1 MTRPVQT
8 TRLTGGIIHTLDER
22 TPLARGLTVAGGRV
36 TSLGDDGPDA
46 IDLGGRCVLPGFSD
60 AHTHFAT
67 WAIGLE
73 QPRLEDCRSSAEAAR
88 RVAPAAANA
97 RSGRWV
103 RGLGW
108 RDAGWPQPPT
118 REVLDAVSGAVPV
131 ALMSRDYHSLWVNSA
146 GLALA
151 DGDLHV
157 PGGVVETGDDGRPS
171 GVLREDAAW
180 RFRDRFLR
188 PTEDEMEEAIRAALP
203 VAAARGVTAIH
214 DKDGWIGVLPVW
226 QGLEAAG
233 ELSLRVW
240 QSLPHHFVDELAD
253 LGIRSGF
260 GSDKVRIGY
269 LKTFIDG
276 TLGSRTAR
284 MLDGSGV
291 QITSR
296 EALETIVR
304 RAARAGYPVAVHAI
318 GDLANREALDAFEA
332 TRDAWAPRD
341 LRPRIEHAQILTR
354 EDTGRF
360 AQLGVAASVQFSH
373 APSDRELADEAW
385 GDRAGLAYAFR
396 TLADSGAV
404 LANGSD
410 APVEELDPLAG
421 LRSAVYRTLDD
432 RPPWRPEQALD
443 VGTAL
448 RAIIQGPAWLAREE
462 HRRGRLVPGY
472 DADLVVLSRDPF
484 DCPPEELAEIQVE
497 ATMVAGVWTHPGA
510 FG

>member
-1 MTRPVQT
+1 VSCPC
-8 TRLTGGIIHTLDER
+8 G
-22 TPLARGLTVAGGRV
+22 
-36 TSLGDDGPDA
+36 
-46 IDLGGRCVLPGFSD
+46 
-60 AHTHFAT
+60 
-67 WAIGLE
+67 
-73 QPRLEDCRSSAEAAR
+73 
-88 RVAPAAANA
+88 
-97 RSGRWV
+97 SG
-103 RGLGW
+103 
-108 RDAGWPQPPT
+108 
-118 REVLDAVSGAVPV
+118 
-131 ALMSRDYHSLWVNSA
+131 SR
-146 GLALA
+146 
-151 DGDLHV
+151 
-157 PGGVVETGDDGRPS
+157 
-171 GVLREDAAW
+171 
-180 RFRDRFLR
+180 F
-188 PTEDEMEEAIRAALP
+188 
-203 VAAARGVTAIH
+203 
-214 DKDGWIGVLPVW
+214 
-226 QGLEAAG
+226 
-233 ELSLRVW
+233 
-240 QSLPHHFVDELAD
+240 PHHFVDELAD

-360 AQLGVAASVQFSH
+360 AELGVAASVQFSH

-421 LRSAVYRTLDD
+421 LRSAVCRTLDD

-443 VGTAL
+443 VETAL

-462 HRRGRLVPGY
+462 HRRGRWFRAMTPT
-472 DADLVVLSRDPF
+472 SS
-484 DCPPEELAEIQVE
+484 C
-497 ATMVAGVWTHPGA
+497 
-510 FG
+510 